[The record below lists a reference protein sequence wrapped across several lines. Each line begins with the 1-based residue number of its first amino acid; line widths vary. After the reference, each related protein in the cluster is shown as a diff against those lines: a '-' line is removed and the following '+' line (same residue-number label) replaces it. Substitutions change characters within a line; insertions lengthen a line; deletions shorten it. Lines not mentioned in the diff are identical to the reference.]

1 MEQYGN
7 RKRKLLG
14 AQMEDALMDYIRN
27 TPVTVGEKLPNEF
40 ELGQMFGVGRST
52 VREAVKSLATKGV
65 LEVRRGDGTYVKS
78 HHSRAEDP
86 LGVSGREDTFQTALE
101 LFDVRLMLEP
111 ELAAR
116 AADMATPEDLERLVA
131 LCNETERLYRSGAD
145 HIPEDIE
152 FHTCIARCSKN
163 RVVETLIPT
172 LNTAVATFG
181 DMTCRKLM
189 QETIDTHRAITD
201 AIVDGDA
208 VGARCAM
215 VMHLTYNRQMLLRLQ
230 KEAEEQGGQKMET
243 SDESVLPEPSAED
256 AAT

>member
-1 MEQYGN
+1 MEQYGK
-7 RKRKLLG
+7 RKRKPLG
-14 AQMEDALMDYIRN
+14 AQMEEALMDYILQ
-27 TPVTVGEKLPNEF
+27 TPVQIGEKLPNEF
-40 ELGQMFGVGRST
+40 ELGQMFSVGRST

-78 HHSRAEDP
+78 HCSRADDP
-86 LGVSGREDTFQTALE
+86 LGLSGREDKFETALE
-101 LFDVRLMLEP
+101 LFEVRLMLEP

-116 AADMATPEDLERLVA
+116 AADLATPEELEQLVA

-145 HIPEDIE
+145 HIPKDIE

-181 DMTCRKLM
+181 SMTRRKLM

-215 VMHLTYNRQMLLRLQ
+215 VMHLTYNRQMLMRLW
-230 KEAEEQGGQKMET
+230 KEAETEEVKKTET
-243 SDESVLPEPSAED
+243 SDESSLPEPPAED
-256 AAT
+256 DAR

>member
-1 MEQYGN
+1 MEQYGKRN
-7 RKRKLLG
+7 RKLLG
-14 AQMEDALMDYIRN
+14 VQMEEALMNYILH
-27 TPVTVGEKLPNEF
+27 TPVPVGEKLPNEF
-40 ELGQMFGVGRST
+40 DLGQMFSVGRST
-52 VREAVKSLATKGV
+52 VREAVKSLTTKGV

-78 HHSRAEDP
+78 HCSRSDDP
-86 LGVSGREDTFQTALE
+86 LGLAGREDKFQMALE

-116 AADMATPEDLERLVA
+116 AADQASPEDLEQLVA
-131 LCNETERLYRSGAD
+131 LCDETERLYRSGAD
-145 HIPEDIE
+145 HIPKDIE

-181 DMTCRKLM
+181 SMTRRKLM

-201 AIVDGDA
+201 AIVEGDA

-215 VMHLTYNRQMLLRLQ
+215 VMHLTYNRQMLMRLQ
-230 KEAEEQGGQKMET
+230 RESEAEQEQT
-243 SDESVLPEPSAED
+243 SDESDARTASGE
-256 AAT
+256 AATT